1 MIRTILTATEPS
13 LRQKSKPVKKV
24 DKKIRSLISDMK
36 ETLVAQE
43 DPEGIGLA
51 APQIGKS
58 LRIFLIKPKEKV
70 KVIINPEI
78 IEIIN
83 PRIKSSKKSATDRKK
98 IMEGCLSLPHFYG
111 PVKREKKVKLKY
123 LNLKGEEVTETFTGL
138 NAQIVLHEI
147 DHLEGVLFVDHLL
160 KQKRPLYEYI
170 NGEFEEVDLI
180 I

>member
-24 DKKIRSLISDMK
+24 DKKILALIKDMK
-36 ETLVAQE
+36 ETLMAQE

-51 APQIGKS
+51 APQVGKN
-58 LRIFLIKPKEKV
+58 LRIFLMKPEDKI
-70 KVIINPEI
+70 KVIINPEVVS
-78 IEIIN
+78 
-83 PRIKSSKKSATDRKK
+83 IKKEGPKPKGKKGKK

-111 PVKREKKVKLKY
+111 PISRAKNLKLKY
-123 LNLKGEEVTETFTGL
+123 LSTEGKEVIETFSGL

-147 DHLEGVLFVDHLL
+147 DHLEGVLFVDRLL
-160 KQKRPLYEYI
+160 KQKKPLYEYI
-170 NGEFEEVDLI
+170 DGEFEEVDLI